1 MLNWRLSFPYEATD
15 LQNIRKE
22 KEQKEERK
30 EDGEAQGEKG
40 GEKEDEEE
48 EAAKTIYTKFM
59 FERENN
65 KTFDSFPV
73 LQRTERGMLLNTFF
87 FFFFFFNEKQ
97 RIENLI
103 QST

>member
-22 KEQKEERK
+22 KEQEEERK

-59 FERENN
+59 FEREN
-65 KTFDSFPV
+65 KKMFDSYLKYSGNISDTPIYHTVLNYHYVCFYFPYKTMS
-73 LQRTERGMLLNTFF
+73 L
-87 FFFFFFNEKQ
+87 
-97 RIENLI
+97 
-103 QST
+103 